1 MTKLRILLADDHA
14 VLRDG
19 LRVLVN
25 GQPDM
30 EVIAEA
36 KDGREAL
43 KKIMEFRPDVAIVD
57 VSMPELDGIKVT
69 EKVKQQLP
77 DVKVLALTAYR
88 DRSYLDQLLRVG
100 GAGFVLKGS
109 PAEEVIEAIRNVA
122 LGRAYVDPKMALE
135 IAGSYA
141 RKHVGGRTSQ
151 REITN
156 REEQVLRLIAQGFS
170 NKEIAAKLAISVKTV
185 ETHKANAM
193 EKLEFQ
199 SRAELVRYAVR
210 KGWLHDS

>member
-122 LGRAYVDPKMALE
+122 LGRPYVDPKMALE

-193 EKLEFQ
+193 EKLEFR